1 MKVGLFFGAGAEVGY
16 GMPLGGRF
24 ALEIFRQ
31 DAAPDKLSLESQL
44 DAVDPRSIYAN
55 TWLPEKYFQKSL
67 WKFGKREFSALI
79 ESTIEHRR
87 QDLLDFLA
95 DFDARASG
103 VLDRSRLSHERFQQA
118 IAELSGHPFGE
129 RRYDNVVELNDALS
143 DDVSLFS
150 SEYFSALL
158 SVIEANTSARTKP
171 LRRLVLAFVQLLVA
185 VHGHRLVD
193 SLSHQLFTRAPDE
206 LSFLQDMPNMF
217 RLELSE
223 VGKASLELVLDAPE
237 NRMSDVSPSIEV
249 VTGFARELLTELIAG
264 CLDYRKLI
272 DEYFH
277 YLFSPRAHWA
287 KFTRIAIFL
296 FTVRRYI
303 AEQVTPNKERIAEGP
318 GYYHDLARFA
328 DHDLELGAVGT
339 SNYNTFIT
347 DILDAELGDNPGVHH
362 LNGGLADFYDPYL
375 NKIVQLRSPEELEN
389 TERLLVPFMLTQSG
403 TKPLT
408 AIEMSERYV
417 ELYRAFCDCD
427 VVAVV
432 GYGFNVDDSHI
443 NAIFRA
449 LTDQKKP
456 VVAFEFCGNGRLSAD
471 RARRIRQGL
480 RFEQD
485 DHVHLEPV
493 DAGRMC
499 GAKPW
504 YERLCEL
511 AG

>member
-1 MKVGLFFGAGAEVGY
+1 MKVGLFFGAGAEVDY

-31 DAAPDKLSLESQL
+31 DATPDKALLEAQL
-44 DAVDPRSIYAN
+44 AAVDPRSIYAN
-55 TWLPEKYFQKSL
+55 TWLPEKYFQQSL
-67 WKFGKREFSALI
+67 WKFGKREFSALV

-87 QDLLDFLA
+87 RDLLDFLGS
-95 DFDARASG
+95 FDRRAAR
-103 VLDRSRLSHERFQQA
+103 VLAGSQLSRERFQQA
-118 IAELSGHPFGE
+118 VEELSGYKFGQ
-129 RRYDNVVELNDALS
+129 RRYGNVVELNDALS

-150 SEYFSALL
+150 SEYFSAFL
-158 SVIEANTSARTKP
+158 SVLEAVDDGRARP
-171 LRRLVLAFVQLLVA
+171 LQRLVLAFVQLLVA

-206 LSFLQDMPNMF
+206 LSFLQDTPNMF

-223 VGKASLELVLDAPE
+223 VGKSSLELVLDAPSF
-237 NRMSDVSPSIEV
+237 RVSDVSTNIEV
-249 VTGFARELLTELIAG
+249 VTGFARELLTELIAS

-287 KFTRIAIFL
+287 KFTRIATFL
-296 FTVRRYI
+296 LTVRRYI
-303 AEQVTPNKERIAEGP
+303 AEQVAPNEARIAEGP
-318 GYYHDLARFA
+318 GYYHDLGRFA
-328 DHDLELGAVGT
+328 DHGLELAAVGT

-347 DILDAELGDNPGVHH
+347 DILARELGEHPDVHH

-375 NKIVQLRSPEELEN
+375 NKLVALDSPDDLTR

-408 AIEMSERYV
+408 SVEMSERYV
-417 ELYRAFCDCD
+417 DLHRGFCDCD

-443 NAIFRA
+443 NAIFRS
-449 LTDQKKP
+449 LVERQTP
-456 VVAFEFCGNGRLSAD
+456 LVVFEFCANGDLDAERD
-471 RARRIRQGL
+471 RRIRQGL
-480 RFEQD
+480 RFERNAP
-485 DHVHLEPV
+485 VHLQPV
-493 DAGRMC
+493 DAERMC
-499 GAKPW
+499 GGRPW
-504 YERLCEL
+504 YERLSEL
-511 AG
+511 A